1 MIRKATYLL
10 LLLIVMGTFSFA
22 QAQNPMDD
30 STEQIIADIFEQ
42 ISEDSEVEIDFSN
55 IYDDLMGLKENPID
69 LNNTNKEELE
79 KLPFL
84 SDAQI
89 DNILYY
95 LYRNSPMNSMYELQ
109 IIDGLDMTT
118 IRMMLP
124 FVTVKPKGK
133 GNKKLKLKNVFRYG
147 KNQLYVRF
155 DRGVETKEG
164 YKFLPEEEEKSTSK
178 NEKNYIGDPFYT
190 HLKYRFNYKNQ
201 IAFGITAEK
210 DAGEQFWGREH
221 KGYDFYSAHIEL
233 RELGKIKTLV
243 LGDYRANFAQGLVM
257 RTDFS
262 MGKSAYVLQ
271 VNPRSTG
278 LKKYTSTAEY
288 NYFRGGG
295 ATIRLGKI
303 DLTAFYSNRQI
314 DGDTIKGKFSTIN
327 QTGLH
332 RTLKDLQKKGTI
344 NQQVIGANI
353 TLRHNNIELGATGIH
368 TRLDHTLSP
377 KPTKYNKFYIQGR
390 NHTAASINYRV
401 NWYKLHLYGETAMT
415 DKYAYA
421 TTNGLSFS
429 PISTV
434 SLVALYRYFSKEYDT
449 FFATT
454 FSETSR
460 INNESGC
467 YIGAEI
473 RPIKFWKIATYIDS
487 YRFPWIK
494 YGIYKPSIGK
504 DYLVQIDYAPKRNL
518 SMYWRFKYEEKMK
531 NHTNKQSV
539 HISVLPQPKWQAR
552 YYLKYGFG
560 NFQFKNQLDANGYS
574 DNTQPST
581 YGYSALQDIA
591 YRFSNIPLNINT
603 RLQIFDAQNYNNRI
617 YVYESDVLYAFSV
630 PMNYGMGTRYYF
642 NLKYQPNRHI
652 ALWLKIAQTAYADSR
667 KNISTN
673 NEEIE
678 GNRKTDIRILLRL
691 KF

>member
-1 MIRKATYLL
+1 MLRKTIHLLLL
-10 LLLIVMGTFSFA
+10 LLLIGGEVVA
-22 QAQNPMDD
+22 QRQNPMEDN
-30 STEQIIADIFEQ
+30 TEQIIADIFEQ
-42 ISEDSEVEIDFSN
+42 ISEESEIEVDFSN
-55 IYDDLMGLKENPID
+55 IYDDLMALKEHPIN
-69 LNNTNKEELE
+69 LNSTHKEELE

-84 SDAQI
+84 SDIQI

-95 LYRNSPMNSMYELQ
+95 LYRNSPMNTIYELQ

-124 FVTVKPKGK
+124 FVTVKPQSRKAQQIRWG
-133 GNKKLKLKNVFRYG
+133 NVFKYG
-147 KNQLYVRF
+147 KNQLYIRV

-164 YKFLPEEEEKSTSK
+164 YKFLPEEDEKATSK
-178 NEKNYIGDPFYT
+178 NKKNYIGDPYYT
-190 HLKYRFNYKNQ
+190 HLKYRFNYRNR
-201 IAFGITAEK
+201 IAFGLTAEK
-210 DAGEQFWGREH
+210 DAGEQFWGKHH

-233 RELGKIKTLV
+233 RDIGKVKTAV

-295 ATIRLGKI
+295 ATLRLGKI

-314 DGDTIKGKFSTIN
+314 DGDTTNGTFSTIN

-344 NQQVIGANI
+344 NQQVIGSNI
-353 TLRHNNIELGATGIH
+353 TFRHNKVELGATAIH
-368 TRLDHTLSP
+368 TRLDHTLQP
-377 KPTKYNKFYIQGR
+377 KPTRYNRFYIQGK
-390 NHTAASINYRV
+390 NHTAASINYRL
-401 NWYKLHLYGETAMT
+401 NWHKLHLYGETAMT
-415 DKYAYA
+415 DRYAYA
-421 TTNGLSFS
+421 TTNGLNFS
-429 PISTV
+429 PVSTV
-434 SLVALYRYFSKEYDT
+434 SLVARYRYFSKEYDT

-460 INNESGC
+460 INNESGL

-473 RPIKFWKIATYIDS
+473 RPIRFWKISTYIDS
-487 YRFPWIK
+487 YQFPWIK

-504 DYLVQIDYAPKRNL
+504 DYLAQIDYAPKRNL
-518 SMYWRFKYEEKMK
+518 SMCWRFKYEEKMK
-531 NHTNKQSV
+531 NYTNKSSQ

-552 YYLKYGFG
+552 YHLKYGFG
-560 NFQFKNQLDANGYS
+560 NFQLKNQLDANGYS
-574 DNTQPST
+574 NSVQSPS

-591 YRFSNIPLNINT
+591 YRCSHIPLHINA
-603 RLQIFDAQNYNNRI
+603 RVQIFDAQNYNNRI
-617 YVYESDVLYAFSV
+617 YIYESDVLYAFSV
-630 PMNYGMGTRYYF
+630 PMNYGMGTRYYLNF
-642 NLKYQPNRHI
+642 KYQPSRQL
-652 ALWLKIAQTAYADSR
+652 AFWLKIAQTVYADSR
-667 KNISTN
+667 NTISTS

-678 GNRKTDIRILLRL
+678 GNRKTDIRFLMRW